1 MDNETPTSIV
11 TTSTTPRRIS
21 SKFVKRLHKLFKNA
35 LRKVKELK
43 ASILNID
50 TVLSKG
56 YKVVTRR
63 RAEVHVNLSNPE
75 LLGLVDKKNILT
87 LKLTK
92 AVKEKKK
99 CESRYLDA
107 VSRNSAA
114 SRKSLSNYRIMDKE
128 GHVLE
133 ITAEVQEELQAA
145 AFKGFLNAIVNLKQ
159 LVVTEGVT
167 PAFKKGLV
175 DILKKTGRSDLRF
188 IPAASGIQ
196 IAEYLK
202 HLDISV
208 ADKPDLE

>member
-1 MDNETPTSIV
+1 MDNETPTSI

-21 SKFVKRLHKLFKNA
+21 SKFVKRLHKQFKNA

-107 VSRNSAA
+107 VRRNSDA
-114 SRKSLSNYRIMDKE
+114 SRKSLSHYRIMDKE

-133 ITAEVQEELQAA
+133 ITAEIQEELQAA
-145 AFKGFLNAIVNLKQ
+145 ALKGFLNAIVNLKQ

-175 DILKKTGRSDLRF
+175 DILKKAGRSDLRF
-188 IPAASGIQ
+188 IPVASGIQ

-202 HLDISV
+202 QLDISV
-208 ADKPDLE
+208 NDKPDLE